1 MNDSSSP
8 ILSWSTLPPPL
19 ITKILTYL
27 HPYHKPSIRLINRH
41 WTHAA
46 NKVLFT
52 HLETMDTPELIEK
65 FQHQLTAL
73 DNHSPS
79 LGTLTRMVNSLA
91 PSKVTSLYWDL
102 SNFKPELLTEVIN
115 KFEFLETFTL
125 TGLEST
131 NFDEEGHLDPII
143 SALRNL
149 QKLESFSII
158 QDYSPIPI
166 KLIDVLDA
174 LKLKELVVECD
185 SENISQ
191 LTNQLYKMPYLEV
204 LNFRVMYQS
213 ANSNSSGV
221 ISPNQLLLANNKF
234 TSLKL
239 STDDYSSF
247 SVNTDYLSSEFEKSL
262 SNPNISNLTIF
273 EWLYNTQAN
282 IPTIFTN
289 SIQQSDPILCSKL
302 TRLSLFCIDTY
313 LMEHIATH
321 FPNLNQLTFASP
333 LVLPCNYK
341 TNTYKPLTHLT
352 KLSFKGLTLELR
364 ENHSIIKKLMPNV
377 VTVNLSYIT
386 DKTLILLR
394 DASYIPLMFP
404 NLRFAMFELTDYKL
418 ERLILDYNSP
428 LTWESL
434 YLTID
439 DTNLHLYNP
448 LIKKCPMLKELFI
461 YDQVGINTVIRVDK
475 GNELDMY
482 IVDLPGQCSF
492 DFNYYRKLD

>member
-1 MNDSSSP
+1 
-8 ILSWSTLPPPL
+8 
-19 ITKILTYL
+19 
-27 HPYHKPSIRLINRH
+27 
-41 WTHAA
+41 
-46 NKVLFT
+46 
-52 HLETMDTPELIEK
+52 MDTPELIKK

-79 LGTLTRMVNSLA
+79 LGTLRKMVDSLM

-102 SNFKPELLTEVIN
+102 SNFKPELLIKVLN

-131 NFDEEGHLDPII
+131 NFDENEFLDSII
-143 SALRNL
+143 SSLKKL

-166 KLIDVLDA
+166 KLIDALGT
-174 LKLKELVVECD
+174 LKLKELAVECD
-185 SENISQ
+185 SQNILQ
-191 LTNQLYKMPYLEV
+191 LIEKLYKMPYLEI

-221 ISPNQLLLANNKF
+221 LSPNKLLMASSNL

-239 STDDYSSF
+239 SIDDYSSF
-247 SVNTDYLSSEFEKSL
+247 SANTDYLGSELEKSL
-262 SNPNISNLTIF
+262 TNPNIINLTSI

-282 IPTIFTN
+282 ISTIFTN
-289 SIQQSDPILCSKL
+289 LIQSNAILCPKL
-302 TRLSLFCIDTY
+302 TNLSLFCIDAY
-313 LMEHIATH
+313 LMEHIVTN
-321 FPNLNQLTFASP
+321 FPNLNQLTFTSP
-333 LVLPCNYK
+333 LVLPYNYK
-341 TNTYKPLTHLT
+341 INSYKPLTYLT
-352 KLSFKGLTLELR
+352 KLSFKGMSLELR
-364 ENHSIIKKLMPNV
+364 ESHSIIKNLMPSV

-386 DKTLILLR
+386 DKSLILLR
-394 DASYIPLMFP
+394 DATYIPLLFP
-404 NLRFAMFELTDYKL
+404 NLRFVIFELTDYKL
-418 ERLILDYNSP
+418 DRLILDYNSP

-461 YDQVGINTVIRVDK
+461 YDQVGIDTVIRVDK
-475 GNELDMY
+475 GGELDMY